1 MGSTDLLNFDSSS
14 KTILFS
20 ERSEFGPP
28 KITLL
33 NLENSFEAI
42 LYTIP
47 SSEYGNAN
55 DYHYTHLSQTKHL
68 ILVGQAVAFFEEDI
82 VYKIIVTGLLLIKLR
97 RLFNRLRKYFK
108 ATYFGTFNTFKNH
121 RRMGYFI

>member
-1 MGSTDLLNFDSSS
+1 MGSWAGTEPLIDLLNFDSSS

-55 DYHYTHLSQTKHL
+55 DYHSTYLSQLKTFN
-68 ILVGQAVAFFEEDI
+68 IGNGQAVAFFE
-82 VYKIIVTGLLLIKLR
+82 VSLR
-97 RLFNRLRKYFK
+97 
-108 ATYFGTFNTFKNH
+108 TS
-121 RRMGYFI
+121 